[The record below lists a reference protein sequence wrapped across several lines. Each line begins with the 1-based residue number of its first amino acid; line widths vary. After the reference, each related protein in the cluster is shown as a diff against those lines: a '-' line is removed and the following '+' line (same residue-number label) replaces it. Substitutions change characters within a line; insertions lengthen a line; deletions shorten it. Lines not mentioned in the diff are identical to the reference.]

1 MGSADWMQRNL
12 DHRVELVFPIE
23 DPDLQKRAFDIV
35 QTMLNDTINTRLLQN
50 VLPIL
55 TLINVVKLHL
65 TLNMNLACMPKKQF
79 PNWKL
84 WMRANHIRQSEEL
97 I

>member
-35 QTMLNDTINTRLLQN
+35 
-50 VLPIL
+50 
-55 TLINVVKLHL
+55 
-65 TLNMNLACMPKKQF
+65 
-79 PNWKL
+79 PNHAQ
-84 WMRANHIRQSEEL
+84 RYN
-97 I
+97 